1 MSDQGPSRL
10 GQLVDHGPLY
20 PGLSHPAGRPQG
32 PSDPSANTRDSLSTP
47 WALDKGW
54 NRPGQLVEPAGPRTL
69 FESCGRAGRNC
80 RPSDMGPSGPGQL
93 VNTAGLRTQ

>member
-20 PGLSHPAGRPQG
+20 PGLSH
-32 PSDPSANTRDSLSTP
+32 
-47 WALDKGW
+47 
-54 NRPGQLVEPAGPRTL
+54 PGQLVEPAGPRTL

-80 RPSDMGPSGPGQL
+80 RPSDMGPSDPGQL